1 MSCLD
6 AKPSASPDEI
16 IVSYQR
22 IMSKIITDNYSVI
35 FVYFVIVILLILIAY
50 YFFKNISRTLKSYR
64 KNSALMELAP
74 AQDNNINDPAAD
86 NERYTKHD
94 VSKDATLYAIRAR
107 DNPIDYINKGKKD
120 FLHDVNTQYDEYN
133 TAKSAYIKTTYA
145 RKSDDVVDQD
155 ILFSRHDDYEYKRK
169 EDANNS

>member
-6 AKPSASPDEI
+6 VKQTASPDEI

-22 IMSKIITDNYSVI
+22 IMTKIITDNYSVI
-35 FVYFVIVILLILIAY
+35 FVYFVIFILLILIAY
-50 YFFKNISRTLKSYR
+50 YFFRNISRTFKSYR
-64 KNSALMELAP
+64 KNSAMMELAP
-74 AQDNNINDPAAD
+74 AQDNNVNDPAAD

-94 VSKDATLYAIRAR
+94 TSKDATLYALRSR

-120 FLHDVNTQYDEYN
+120 FLDDVNTKYDEYN
-133 TAKSAYIKTTYA
+133 TAKSEYIKTTYA

-155 ILFSRHDDYEYKRK
+155 ILFSRHDDYTYERKR
-169 EDANNS
+169 DD